1 LEPKEPSNRANKI
14 STAQKSQPSTP
25 KKKEHGG
32 GGGGGGGGADEEER
46 VDEVVQDEKI
56 PDTQQLNASTET
68 KDRLSEYVNQ

>member
-25 KKKEHGG
+25 KKKEH
-32 GGGGGGGGADEEER
+32 GGGGGGADEEER